1 MKFKVRE
8 ETLTTN
14 NLLLQEF
21 TKIKWKE
28 IRKETFMQNFNVLFQ
43 EFRQSIID
51 KIRIS
56 VDDCLD
62 YISFRPIVSIYQSA
76 AECMKPKQKHNS

>member
-62 YISFRPIVSIYQSA
+62 YISFTLIVSIYQSA